1 MTQSNNR
8 RYDYT
13 LLTALSLLVV
23 MGLVILYSTS
33 AYNGEVKF
41 HDSFYYL
48 KGAVRG
54 EIKVKPFDLASLE
67 NNMLVVEILDA
78 AIKSAKNGKPV
89 KF

>member
-1 MTQSNNR
+1 M
-8 RYDYT
+8 
-13 LLTALSLLVV
+13 
-23 MGLVILYSTS
+23 
-33 AYNGEVKF
+33 
-41 HDSFYYL
+41 
-48 KGAVRG
+48 RG